1 MSEVS
6 REYKTASHAVFNAQL
21 LLAILVQTV
30 HSVKIV
36 TQLHRFMLC
45 QDITDFEQV
54 ADYCAVGKPAP
65 IKIDHSITV
74 VHLPGFKLLADKP
87 TMWVQLTGALIDYVC
102 FMSNSDIQKAYSD
115 SKVELAKLSLASFNS
130 IQELADFEE
139 PINSGPITVA
149 I

>member
-65 IKIDHSITV
+65 IKIDHSITA

-87 TMWVQLTGALIDYVC
+87 TMWIQLTGALIDYVC